1 MYGRL
6 FLSLALTE
14 NMTAI
19 NTENWPSGVYIW
31 KVMMGTE
38 LVGTELVEVPTNS
51 ATRCNRLLLS
61 KNRWGTELVEV
72 PTGPAPSGTTSS
84 MVSTGSTV
92 STHST
97 TLVETGK
104 WVKE

>member
-1 MYGRL
+1 MG
-6 FLSLALTE
+6 TE
-14 NMTAI
+14 L
-19 NTENWPSGVYIW
+19 V
-31 KVMMGTE
+31 GTE

-51 ATRCNRLLLS
+51 ATRCKRLLLS

-72 PTGPAPSGTTSS
+72 PTDLGTTHS
-84 MVSTGSTV
+84 MVSTSSMV